1 MDRKK
6 WKTISQ
12 EISCAH
18 CGTQVPRGANNQNF
32 CSESCRYADY
42 EKPRHT
48 NKCVVCNETFE
59 TPRAHQQTCGKFCGD
74 VYNSVKQQLYSD
86 EELKHLMLL
95 NRGIGIRQFCAEFSK
110 SSDRRNRFST
120 VERLKGRVLDIIELT
135 KEWDGLDLYS
145 VLNDP
150 AGLIKMRKDE
160 WIINGCPPTASK
172 HTGTKGFGS
181 KTPGKPR
188 SRVTVKK
195 MKATYARYEQS
206 EFKFDKFDRRTT
218 QYVMVLPEFN
228 WGPYKKRTRPE
239 K

>member
-1 MDRKK
+1 MRTVVRKYREVLTI
-6 WKTISQ
+6 KTFVRSHVDMQTTKNLDTRTNVLYVTKLLKHQ
-12 EISCAH
+12 ELINRP
-18 CGTQVPRGANNQNF
+18 V
-32 CSESCRYADY
+32 E
-42 EKPRHT
+42 
-48 NKCVVCNETFE
+48 
-59 TPRAHQQTCGKFCGD
+59 KFCGD